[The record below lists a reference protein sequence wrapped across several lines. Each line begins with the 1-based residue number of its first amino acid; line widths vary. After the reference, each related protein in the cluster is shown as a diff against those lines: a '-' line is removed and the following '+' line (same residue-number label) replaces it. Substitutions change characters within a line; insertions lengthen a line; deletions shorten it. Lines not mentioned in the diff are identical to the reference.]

1 MIDHMQ
7 STVGTPAINQL
18 KWRWGVWFHHIIVIW
33 TSWEQ
38 KVGRLLSISTPIV
51 VLCQIKDIQIPSFF
65 GLSSC
70 ISPLKWTSNIPSLVD
85 SLWGKDV
92 TCLISF
98 QANRFSR
105 FRYLFWGFHESPPL
119 QVVDA
124 AGLLL
129 AAWVGTCGDQSDF
142 QQKNVGNLWRIQV
155 LSVSQVQ
162 EIAIFAYF
170 FCFGMSQFFKL
181 EARNSLQRP
190 LPFIQRPTKVWY
202 QMFVAALAV
211 SLPFQLGAE
220 KDVSDGWGAG
230 DPALGKT
237 WERNL

>member
-1 MIDHMQ
+1 MGGLG
-7 STVGTPAINQL
+7 STHV
-18 KWRWGVWFHHIIVIW
+18 IVIW

-51 VLCQIKDIQIPSFF
+51 LVCQIKDMQIPSFG

-92 TCLISF
+92 TCLFNS

-105 FRYLFWGFHESPPL
+105 FRCLFWGFHESPPL

-129 AAWVGTCGDQSDF
+129 AAWVWDLWRLSDF
-142 QQKNVGNLWRIQV
+142 QQKNVGNLWRLQV
-155 LSVSQVQ
+155 LSGFQVQ

-170 FCFGMSQFFKL
+170 FCFGMSLFFNL
-181 EARNSLQRP
+181 EATKFSPTVPCHSSNVQLRFGTKCLLQHWPWASL
-190 LPFIQRPTKVWY
+190 T
-202 QMFVAALAV
+202 
-211 SLPFQLGAE
+211 S
-220 KDVSDGWGAG
+220 
-230 DPALGKT
+230 
-237 WERNL
+237 